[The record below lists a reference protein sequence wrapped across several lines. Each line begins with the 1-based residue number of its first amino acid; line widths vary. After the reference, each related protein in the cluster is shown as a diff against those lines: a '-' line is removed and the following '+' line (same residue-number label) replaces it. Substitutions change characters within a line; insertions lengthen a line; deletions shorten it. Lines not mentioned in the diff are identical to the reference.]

1 MHITKTAA
9 ALLALAILFAPSG
22 DAQIKV
28 STQSVPIY
36 ATVQDA
42 QRRLVGDLTR
52 EDFEIYDNG
61 VLQPVTQFTNEPTPI
76 TTTLMLD
83 TSASMTMNL
92 SLVKDAAEQFLLRLL
107 PDDRAKIGAFNDK
120 VEIHPEDE
128 PFIGDRDRLIRILKN
143 DLDFGNGTKLWEAV
157 DQGIFSLSGV
167 DGRRVVVVFTDG
179 DDFGSRIGMGD
190 VIERARLEN
199 VMVYAIGI
207 ESNYFNGQQRVRTRP
222 DRGLKKLADETGGG
236 FFEMKKTDE
245 LGPTF
250 TRVAQEL
257 HSQYVLGF
265 SPANW
270 DGKVHK
276 LEVKVKKTGMT
287 VRGRKSYVAASPT
300 APQLAH

>member
-1 MHITKTAA
+1 MHIMKTAA
-9 ALLALAILFAPSG
+9 AVVAGAILLVASG

-28 STQSVPIY
+28 STASVPIY
-36 ATVQDA
+36 ATVTDS
-42 QRRLVGDLTR
+42 QRRLIGDLAR

-61 VLQPVTQFTNEPTPI
+61 VLQPITQFTNEPTPI
-76 TTTLMLD
+76 TTVLMLD

-92 SLVKDAAEQFLLRLL
+92 DLVKQAAEEFVLRLL
-107 PDDRAKIGAFNDK
+107 PDDRAKVGAFNDK
-120 VEIHPEDE
+120 VDIHPEE
-128 PFIGDRDRLIRILKN
+128 GPFIGDRDRLIRILKN
-143 DLDFGNGTKLWEAV
+143 DLDFGNGTKLWEAI
-157 DQGIFSLSGV
+157 DQGIFSLNGI
-167 DGRRVVVVFTDG
+167 DGRRVVVAFTDG
-179 DDFGSRIGMGD
+179 DDFGSRIGMND
-190 VIERARLEN
+190 VIERARIEN

-265 SPANW
+265 SPTVW

-276 LEVKVKKTGMT
+276 LDVKVKKTGMT

-300 APQLAH
+300 TQLPAH